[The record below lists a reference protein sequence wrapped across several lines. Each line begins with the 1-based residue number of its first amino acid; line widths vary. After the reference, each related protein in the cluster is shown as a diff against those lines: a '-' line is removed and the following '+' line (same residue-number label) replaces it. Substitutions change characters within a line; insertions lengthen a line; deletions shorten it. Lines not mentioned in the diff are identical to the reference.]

1 MNGAEN
7 LIRTLVSNGIDTCFA
22 NPGTSEMHFVAALDH
37 VPGMKGILCLFEG
50 VVTGAADGY
59 ARMTGKPACTLLHL
73 GPGLANGLANL
84 HNARRAGV
92 PLLNIVGDHAS
103 YHLELDAPLTSDIV
117 GFASPV
123 SGWIRQT
130 SSAES
135 VAQDAADAIAAALE
149 GQIATLILAADTAW
163 SNSTKTAKLVEK
175 QPGAIVAD
183 STIEQARAAL
193 LSGEPCAFLFNGE
206 GNSAGCLEVAGKIA
220 KKTGVRLL
228 ADTFV
233 TRISRG
239 AGRVDVE
246 RIPYLAESA
255 IELLAPIKHLILVS
269 SKAPVAFFAYP
280 GIESVLAAP
289 DCEIIELAKAGDNIP
304 EAMLHLANAVDA
316 GAMKADLV
324 ALNLP
329 ELPSGVL
336 NGESIG
342 HAVTHLMPEN
352 TIVVNEA
359 ITSGMM
365 LPTITRSARA
375 HDWLDTTGGAI
386 GQGMPCATGA
396 AIACPDRKVLC
407 LQADGSAMYTVQAL
421 WTQSRENLD
430 VVTVIFANNKYAIL
444 QLELMRVGAENA
456 GRNAMDMLD
465 IGRPTIDWVKMAE
478 SMGVEASRATTAE
491 EFNTQLEYAL
501 KGTGP
506 KLIEAVI

>member
-7 LIRTLVSNGIDTCFA
+7 LIRTLVDNGVDTCFA

-37 VPGMKGILCLFEG
+37 VPGMRSILCLFEG

-103 YHLELDAPLTSDIV
+103 YHLELDAPLTSDIA

-123 SGWIRQT
+123 SGWIRHT
-130 SSAES
+130 NSAHT
-135 VAQDAADAIAAALE
+135 VAQDAADGIAAALE

-163 SNSTKTAKLVEK
+163 SESSSTALPVEK
-175 QPGAIVAD
+175 KPGSIVAD
-183 STIEQARAAL
+183 STIARTRTAL
-193 LSGEPCAFLFNGE
+193 QSGEPCAILLNGQAT
-206 GNSAGCLEVAGKIA
+206 SQASLEIVGKIS
-220 KKTGVRLL
+220 KKTGARIL

-233 TRISRG
+233 TRLSRG
-239 AGRVDVE
+239 AGCVDVE
-246 RIPYLAESA
+246 RIPYFAESA
-255 IELLAPIKHLILVS
+255 IEMLAPIKHLILVS

-289 DCEIIELAKAGDNIP
+289 ECNIIEFAQPSHNIP
-304 EAMLHLANAVDA
+304 EALLQLADAVSA
-316 GAMKADLV
+316 SGVSPETVSLE
-324 ALNLP
+324 LP
-329 ELPSGVL
+329 ELPTGAL

-342 HAVTHLMPEN
+342 QSLAHFMPDN
-352 TIVVNEA
+352 VIVVNEA

-365 LPTITRSARA
+365 LPPITRATRK
-375 HDWLDTTGGAI
+375 HDWLDTMGGAI

-396 AIACPDRKVLC
+396 AIACPDRKVIS

-421 WTQSRENLD
+421 WTQARENLD
-430 VVTVIFANNKYAIL
+430 VVTVIFANNRYAIL
-444 QLELMRVGAENA
+444 QIELMRVGAENP

-465 IGRPTIDWVKMAE
+465 IGRPNINWVKIAE
-478 SMGVEASRATTAE
+478 GMGVEASRATTSA
-491 EFNTQLEYAL
+491 EFNRLLEYAISR
-501 KGTGP
+501 KGP
-506 KLIEAVI
+506 MLIEAVV

>member
-1 MNGAEN
+1 MNGAQN
-7 LIRTLVSNGIDTCFA
+7 LIQTLVANGVDTCFA

-37 VPGMKGILCLFEG
+37 VPGMKSILCLFEG

-59 ARMTGKPACTLLHL
+59 ARMSGKPACTLLHL

-103 YHLELDAPLTSDIV
+103 YHLKLDAPLTSDIK

-123 SGWIRQT
+123 SGWIRHT
-130 SSAES
+130 SSADS
-135 VAQDAADAIAAALE
+135 VAQDTADGIAAALN

-163 SNSTKTAKLVEK
+163 SESCGTSQLVEK
-175 QPGAIVAD
+175 QPGTIVAD
-183 STIEQARAAL
+183 EIILRAQAAL
-193 LSGEPCAFLFNGE
+193 ASGELCALLLNGE
-206 GNSAGCLEVAGKIA
+206 GTSAACLEIAGKIA
-220 KKTGVRLL
+220 KKTGALLL

-233 TRISRG
+233 SRISRG
-239 AGRVDVE
+239 EGRVDVE
-246 RIPYLAESA
+246 RIPYFAESA
-255 IELLAPIKHLILVS
+255 IELLAPIKHLVLIC

-289 DCEIIELAKAGDNIP
+289 ECEIIELAKPGDNIP
-304 EAMLHLANAVDA
+304 EAMLHLAHEL
-316 GAMKADLV
+316 GASDVQADV
-324 ALNLP
+324 VSLNLP
-329 ELPSGVL
+329 KLPKGTL
-336 NGESIG
+336 NAESIG
-342 HAVTHLMPEN
+342 YAVAHFIPED

-359 ITSGMM
+359 ISSGMM
-365 LPTITRSARA
+365 LPAITRSARR
-375 HDWLDTTGGAI
+375 HDWLETTGGAI

-396 AIACPDRKVLC
+396 AVACPDRKVVC

-421 WTQSRENLD
+421 WTQAREKLD

-444 QLELMRVGAENA
+444 QVELMRVGAENP

-465 IGRPTIDWVKMAE
+465 LGRPAINWVKMAE
-478 SMGVEASRATTAE
+478 SMGVEASRATTAQ
-491 EFNTQLEYAL
+491 EFNIQFENAV